1 MSATSGV
8 TPAGNADRIAVR
20 FSTADY
26 APHQR
31 VEAVHDVFGRS
42 LQKVHVEPLED
53 SFDTSV
59 TLRRMPGLSLYTAS
73 RSAAIYRRTRELI
86 EHDDVVVVAGFT
98 DNYEARHLGR
108 TLNMG
113 PGQGVVLTGGEPSS
127 FGGPAQE
134 SVHLLR
140 VPVRLLAPLTADI
153 ESAYG
158 RTIPAQNRALRLLI
172 GYLGVLDEIDGTS
185 PRDLEPEVVTHIH
198 DLMALAIGATRDAAE
213 LAKNR
218 GARAARLRAV
228 KQDIENCLEQPGLS
242 VAAIAAR
249 HGISPRWVQ
258 RLFESEGTTFTE
270 YVVAQRLVRAYRL
283 LTNPLYAGQKVSTIA
298 FDTGFGDVSNF
309 NRAFRRRYGAAP
321 SELRA
326 AATYT
331 D

>member
-1 MSATSGV
+1 
-8 TPAGNADRIAVR
+8 
-20 FSTADY
+20 
-26 APHQR
+26 
-31 VEAVHDVFGRS
+31 
-42 LQKVHVEPLED
+42 
-53 SFDTSV
+53 
-59 TLRRMPGLSLYTAS
+59 
-73 RSAAIYRRTRELI
+73 
-86 EHDDVVVVAGFT
+86 
-98 DNYEARHLGR
+98 
-108 TLNMG
+108 MG

-140 VPVRLLAPLTADI
+140 VPVRVLAPLTADI

-172 GYLGVLDEIDGTS
+172 GYLGVLDGIDGTS
-185 PRDLEPEVVTHIH
+185 PRGLEPQVVTHIH

-218 GARAARLRAV
+218 GASAARLCAI
-228 KQDIENCLEQPGLS
+228 KQDIENCLDQPGLS
-242 VAAIAAR
+242 VATIAAR
-249 HGISPRWVQ
+249 HGINPRWVQ

-283 LTNPLYAGQKVSTIA
+283 LTNPLYAGQKISTIA

-326 AATYT
+326 VSRST